1 MGYYNS
7 LFNFSFEEKL
17 KNTIKETKPVIFLLG
32 QDEINME
39 VLNDAFVVY
48 LGHHG
53 DQGASVANIILPAP
67 AYTEKTST
75 YVNTEGRVLQTSKC
89 YSPLGEAKEE
99 WKIFRA
105 LSDSFGSILKFNNL
119 QELREKLLSGHP
131 MFSKLFEKPFG
142 NKISFGSKDSIKDK
156 DINYNIENF
165 YMTDAISRAS
175 ETMAICTKE
184 ILNKIS

>member
-1 MGYYNS
+1 
-7 LFNFSFEEKL
+7 
-17 KNTIKETKPVIFLLG
+17 
-32 QDEINME
+32 ME

-53 DQGASVANIILPAP
+53 DKGASVADIILPTP

-89 YSPLGEAKEE
+89 HSPLGEAKEE

-105 LSDSFGSILKFNNL
+105 LSDSFGNILKFNNL
-119 QELREKLLSGHP
+119 QELREKLLVEHS
-131 MFSKLFEKPFG
+131 MFSKLFEKPSG
-142 NKISFGSKDSIKDK
+142 NKISFGSKDLIKDK

-165 YMTDAISRAS
+165 YMTDSISRAS
-175 ETMAICTKE
+175 KTMANCTKE
-184 ILNKIS
+184 ILNKVA